1 MSFSQ
6 SQITECNNVF
16 SSKYNIST
24 RTHAHT
30 HKWPTED
37 AIKGAGQVN
46 QLTFKTPLSSLPS
59 CGMKMINCND
69 LHLQVTLT
77 CQEPTD
83 FNLVE
88 IGDSIQTDDNS
99 FSGSPVVVRMS
110 NQGHLPLCT

>member
-1 MSFSQ
+1 VMTFSVL
-6 SQITECNNVF
+6 NAV
-16 SSKYNIST
+16 YPHA
-24 RTHAHT
+24 RTHARTHTHTHART

-37 AIKGAGQVN
+37 GIKAAGQIN
-46 QLTFKTPLSSLPS
+46 QLTFKTPLSSVPS
-59 CGMKMINCND
+59 CGMRIMNYND

-99 FSGSPVVVRMS
+99 FSGSPVVERTS
-110 NQGHLPLCT
+110 SQPHLPLCT

>member
-1 MSFSQ
+1 
-6 SQITECNNVF
+6 
-16 SSKYNIST
+16 
-24 RTHAHT
+24 
-30 HKWPTED
+30 
-37 AIKGAGQVN
+37 
-46 QLTFKTPLSSLPS
+46 
-59 CGMKMINCND
+59 MINCND

-110 NQGHLPLCT
+110 SQAHLPLCT